1 VSTVATIPPHELLL
15 TVVDLSVPL
24 LTAVAVTVALVGGV
38 QTAGLFAPKR
48 VAPDLSRMSPLSLFR
63 GLASPQRAFAIVR
76 SLLTSAVVAYLV
88 VRRFEL
94 HAVDLART
102 AGRVDYALAAAGTI
116 AFGIARDVALVLLAL
131 AVVDLVVTRRA
142 WLTRLRMTKS
152 EVKREHKESEGDPE
166 LKAARD
172 RAHQEMLAAAA
183 LHAVRDAT
191 VVIVNPIRLANALR
205 YQQDEDEAPVLVAR
219 GEGELARAIVDAA
232 RAYGIPIVQ
241 DVPVAQ
247 ALSELSEGDAIPP
260 SLYEAVAVIL
270 RDVLDQADRDND
282 RSDD

>member
-1 VSTVATIPPHELLL
+1 MSEKTEAPTARRLEQARREGDVPVSQAVLGAAGMLVALVLVPSALKATSARFGELLRAALARDASTVATIQPHELLL
-15 TVVDLSVPL
+15 IVVNLSVPL
-24 LTAVAVTVALVGGV
+24 LAAVAVTVALVGGV

-102 AGRVDYALAAAGTI
+102 VGRVDYALAAAGTI

-152 EVKREHKESEGDPE
+152 EVKREHRESEGDPE

-205 YQQDEDEAPVLVAR
+205 YQQDE
-219 GEGELARAIVDAA
+219 
-232 RAYGIPIVQ
+232 
-241 DVPVAQ
+241 
-247 ALSELSEGDAIPP
+247 
-260 SLYEAVAVIL
+260 
-270 RDVLDQADRDND
+270 
-282 RSDD
+282 